1 MLREMLT
8 SGDPI
13 WCRAHPQ
20 VKLTDAL
27 MSGVHFSQA
36 KEAELA
42 WVDGQIHLPK
52 APVEGDKEEHERDVV
67 PLLDT
72 LPQNQVQVSGMCMT
86 VEELVINWIH

>member
-1 MLREMLT
+1 M
-8 SGDPI
+8 S
-13 WCRAHPQ
+13 Q

-42 WVDGQIHLPK
+42 WVDGQIHIAKTPT
-52 APVEGDKEEHERDVV
+52 EGNEEEHERDAV

-72 LPQNQVQVSGMCMT
+72 LPQSQVRMHKN
-86 VEELVINWIH
+86 LF

>member
-1 MLREMLT
+1 M
-8 SGDPI
+8 S
-13 WCRAHPQ
+13 Q

-42 WVDGQIHLPK
+42 WVDGQIHITKTPT
-52 APVEGDKEEHERDVV
+52 EENKEEHERDAV

-72 LPQNQVQVSGMCMT
+72 LPQSQVRMHT
-86 VEELVINWIH
+86 NLI